1 MTESASAVPEINR
14 PEVVAEVTEVFERYE
29 AALVA
34 NRVEELVELFWDSPS
49 TVRYGIDEVL
59 RGFDEIAE
67 YRRSQAV
74 ATPPRT
80 LRNVVITTYG
90 DTVATADTEFLPL
103 GSDAVGRQ
111 SQTWIRTPHGW
122 RVASAH
128 VSWLS
133 GRGPTSRV
141 R

>member
-1 MTESASAVPEINR
+1 MTAPIDINR
-14 PEVVAEVTEVFERYE
+14 PEVLAEVTQAFERYE
-29 AALVA
+29 DALVA
-34 NRVEELVELFWDSPS
+34 NRVEELVEWFDRSDR
-49 TVRYGIDEVL
+49 TVRYGIDENL
-59 RGFDEIAE
+59 HGFDEIAE

-80 LRNVVITTYG
+80 LRGTVITTYG
-90 DTVATADTEFLPL
+90 DSFATADTEFLPI

-111 SQTWIRTPHGW
+111 SQTWIRTAAGW

-133 GRGPTSRV
+133 GRGPG
-141 R
+141 